1 MMIKNEIK
9 VKKEESEWV
18 REIINHRMSYG
29 MQVEAKDMKNM
40 WEKQKI
46 KKLWE
51 YMTVE
56 WRIIGYK

>member
-46 KKLWE
+46 KK
-51 YMTVE
+51 
-56 WRIIGYK
+56 